1 MIAIEYY
8 HKLKQLYH
16 KEVSKSEFIYIYTT
30 TEPTPGVGTEYIV
43 TQVMFKTRK
52 GKYITKTDAPHD
64 KLLLSRDKKLPVE
77 VIVQVKF
84 SPLVFNLLEG

>member
-1 MIAIEYY
+1 MLAIEYY

-16 KEVSKSEFIYIYTT
+16 KEVSKSEFIYIYTH
-30 TEPTPGVGTEYIV
+30 ECIV

-52 GKYITKTDAPHD
+52 GKYITKTDVPHD
-64 KLLLSRDKKLPVE
+64 KLLLSRDKKLPVD

-84 SPLVFNLLEG
+84 GPLRFDLLEG